1 MTEILLTIFGLLV
14 FYQVKHYLA
23 DYLLQGKYM
32 LGKFKENG
40 WELPL
45 AAHCGVHAAMT
56 MFVAV
61 IMGMSF
67 WVVVAL
73 TLFDFISHFVIDKIK
88 VELSRNHTP
97 KDAKFWYH
105 LGLDQ
110 MAHHLVH
117 YNIIMFIVM
126 RMFGL

>member
-1 MTEILLTIFGLLV
+1 MIEIVKTIFLLLV
-14 FYQVKHYLA
+14 FYQIKHYLA
-23 DYLLQGKYM
+23 DYLLQGKYI
-32 LGKFKENG
+32 LGKFKEKG
-40 WELPL
+40 WEIPL
-45 AAHCGVHAAMT
+45 AAHCGVHAVMT
-56 MFVAV
+56 MFIAI

-73 TLFDFISHFVIDKIK
+73 TMFDFVSHFTIDK
-88 VELSRNHTP
+88 LSRGHTP
-97 KDAKFWYH
+97 QTAAFWYH

-117 YNIIMFIVM
+117 YNIIFFIVM